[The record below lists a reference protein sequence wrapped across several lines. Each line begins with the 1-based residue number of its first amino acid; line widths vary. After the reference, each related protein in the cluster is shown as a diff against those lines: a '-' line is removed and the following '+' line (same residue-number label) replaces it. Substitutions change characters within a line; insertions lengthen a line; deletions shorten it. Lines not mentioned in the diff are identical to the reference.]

1 MNAAKQAELVAEGAG
16 MAEDKRRALVRNIE
30 AAKQHWARATAER
43 DAKGAADAQ
52 EIIEWAVRKLQE
64 SNK

>member
-1 MNAAKQAELVAEGAG
+1 MAEGAG

-52 EIIEWAVRKLQE
+52 EIIDWAARKLQE
-64 SNK
+64 SN

>member
-30 AAKQHWARATAER
+30 AAKQHWARATAGH

-52 EIIEWAVRKLQE
+52 EIIEWAARKLQE
-64 SNK
+64 SN